1 MTLNQLT
8 YFCKLAETQSYTRAA
23 QALFIAQ
30 PSLSYAIS
38 TLEKELGCLL
48 VAREGRRIALTPAGE
63 TFYRYAKAALDAIE
77 QGVSAIK
84 AGGAI
89 QLGAIA
95 TAMAQR
101 IPRLLVDFRASHPQ
115 TAVNVSVAA
124 SRDILSGIESG
135 KLDAGICSFMPGFD
149 ALRFEPIYTESW
161 VLVTP
166 PNHPLAQLGRAVT
179 LAEIARYPLL
189 TYKSISPVH
198 ALLMEVFAAAGLTPQ
213 IAYELDD
220 ETAIGGMVASGAGIS
235 LCLDV
240 SLLAPFALA
249 RVPVADSLPKRVVC
263 FACRA
268 NTPEDSPILD
278 LLKSAN

>member
-8 YFCKLAETQSYTRAA
+8 YFCALAQTQSYTQAA
-23 QALFIAQ
+23 RELFIAQ

-84 AGGAI
+84 AVGAI

-149 ALRFEPIYTESW
+149 ALRFEPIYTE
-161 VLVTP
+161 
-166 PNHPLAQLGRAVT
+166 
-179 LAEIARYPLL
+179 
-189 TYKSISPVH
+189 
-198 ALLMEVFAAAGLTPQ
+198 
-213 IAYELDD
+213 
-220 ETAIGGMVASGAGIS
+220 
-235 LCLDV
+235 
-240 SLLAPFALA
+240 
-249 RVPVADSLPKRVVC
+249 
-263 FACRA
+263 
-268 NTPEDSPILD
+268 
-278 LLKSAN
+278 